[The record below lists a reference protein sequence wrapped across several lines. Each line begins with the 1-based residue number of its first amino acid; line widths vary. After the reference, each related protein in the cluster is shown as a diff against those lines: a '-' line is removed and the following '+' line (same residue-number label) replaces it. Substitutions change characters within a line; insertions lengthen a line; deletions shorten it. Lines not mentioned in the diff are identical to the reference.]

1 MSRGR
6 TVTTAHGTWSSPWM
20 FVLASIGF
28 VVGLKNI
35 WQFPHHLALYGGSAF
50 LLAYVLFLVFLGV
63 PLLMTQIM
71 LGRLGRAAPVQS
83 INLLVRRAR
92 ARRAWRWLGFLSIAS
107 GFLVFAYYSVVA
119 GWILAYTVRAMSGAI
134 NGLTAEGAASVFT
147 ALIRDPEK
155 QLFWHS
161 LFVLLSMLPLA
172 AGVRPGIEKA
182 VRYGVPAIFVLF
194 LLLVGY
200 AAGSGAFTLGL
211 EYFLRMDFSQLGG
224 DGLLVAMGDVFFS
237 LGLGVGT
244 FMMYGAYLPGR
255 GSLFRP
261 VLYIILADLAAGLLA
276 AFAVFPILFAGGGLS
291 TAGPGLVFQALVV
304 AFDPLPLG
312 NFMLS
317 MFFLLLAL
325 VAWLSTLGLGEPAVA
340 WLVEHRRAS
349 RGRAALLVGGAS
361 WLIGVVAILSLHVWS
376 FSFSLFG
383 ISRTLGLFDVLILF
397 TSFVMLPLVG
407 LLLAVFAGW
416 VLKPELTRE
425 ALAIESPCMHDVWL
439 WLNRLVIP
447 IMLVFLL
454 FGIRLF
460 L

>member
-1 MSRGR
+1 MSKGR
-6 TVTTAHGTWSSPWM
+6 TATTVHGTWSSPWM

-50 LLAYVLFLVFLGV
+50 LLAYMLFLVFLGV

-92 ARRAWRWLGFLSIAS
+92 ARRAWRWLGVLSIAS
-107 GFLVFAYYSVVA
+107 GFLVFAYYNVVA

-134 NGLTAEGAASVFT
+134 DGLTAEGAASVFA

-211 EYFLRMDFSQLGG
+211 DYFLRMDFSQLGG

-237 LGLGVGT
+237 LNLGVGT
-244 FMMYGAYLPGR
+244 FMMYGAYYPGQ
-255 GSLFRP
+255 GPLFKP
-261 VLYIILADLAAGLLA
+261 VLYIVLADLAAGLLA
-276 AFAVFPILFAGGGLS
+276 AFAVFPILFAGGGVS

-312 NFMLS
+312 NVMLS

-325 VAWLSTLGLGEPAVA
+325 VAWLSTLGLVEPAVA
-340 WLVEHRRAS
+340 WLVEHRGAS
-349 RGRAALLVGGAS
+349 RSRAALLVGGAS
-361 WLIGVVAILSLHVWS
+361 WLIGVVAILSLDVWS
-376 FSFSLFG
+376 FSFSIFG

-407 LLLAVFAGW
+407 LLFAVFAGW

-425 ALAIESPCMHDVWL
+425 ALAIESPCLHDVWL

-447 IMLVFLL
+447 IMLVFLF